1 MNKTKITIRGNYDEI
16 IYTLDEHVG
25 KLLHSHPLIFWH
37 GDGWHM
43 KSVRNN
49 EGWPAYEIEF
59 DNEYDS
65 TMFMLRL

>member
-1 MNKTKITIRGNYDEI
+1 MNKTKITIRSNYDKL
-16 IYTLDEHVG
+16 IYILVEHVG
-25 KLLHSHPLIFWH
+25 TLLHSHPFIFWH

-43 KSVRNN
+43 KSVRDN
-49 EGWPAYEIEF
+49 EGHPAYEIEF